1 MPPNDIELMRSFLL
15 SSSKELQ
22 ELFEKIVRGYETQI
36 LGLNSRVQSHM
47 TLPQLDSN
55 INYFRSQ
62 MQALSQRFKEPS

>member
-15 SSSKELQ
+15 SSPKEIQ
-22 ELFEKIVRGYETQI
+22 ELFEKIVREYKAQI
-36 LGLNSRVQSHM
+36 LNSYAQSHM